1 MMKAHPSAMPMH
13 LIEPQPKIKL
23 PDPRPKAL
31 TAWLAELPLANSQRC
46 FAALEAVLEGFN
58 ADAKI
63 PAATRLELAEL
74 LRPMVRLLAQR
85 AEGQFMD
92 SPLPYPPQ
100 AAQYAGLALRLHERL
115 GKAYALAGLDPNY
128 KPGWFEKSERH
139 LTRSLYRALQHW
151 GLVLLRTAQQYQ
163 APTADY
169 WAALYE
175 LYRNAEIRQLLLA
188 RFDDPEEPE
197 TCQTPLG
204 LFKRTLL
211 FALTSTGHLR
221 QRDMEN
227 VYYFLGSQVDLAMLG
242 GDSEW
247 DGEPAEFFLHLNEAR
262 PPICCLP
269 ENSADKAKLRFLFTG
284 PLTRELSK
292 QALLQTAEI
301 SPEISAKEKH
311 PIDRAALLRMARSL
325 EGSHKRKG
333 ERKSQDESC
342 RCVVGLSR
350 FIGVI
355 QPASAPPK
363 AAANPAGS
371 NLNLVNRLITGK
383 LDLTPEDRMAV
394 LPQGMCLEP
403 EFGDR
408 TLRSELAASKLLSKK
423 SLSREDIWKTEPAAM
438 PPPPA
443 AAGSEVVKAR
453 IANASQR
460 GYCLAWPPE
469 QAAGIR
475 IGELIG
481 VLGEGAP
488 SSLGVIRWL
497 HCADG
502 NVMLGV
508 ELLTAEAEAE
518 VVDILDPAMKP
529 VAKGLFL
536 PPEQGLRVLPELLA
550 LPGKAQAGTTV
561 FMRGSDAH
569 GKFFRAQRLHEGTA
583 SFNRFGLAAA

>member
-1 MMKAHPSAMPMH
+1 MMKAHPSAMSMH
-13 LIEPQPKIKL
+13 LIEPQPKVKL
-23 PDPRPKAL
+23 PAPKPKAL

-46 FAALEAVLEGFN
+46 FAAIEAVLEGFN
-58 ADAKI
+58 ANAKI

-74 LRPMVRLLAQR
+74 LRPMVRLLVQR

-115 GKAYALAGLDPNY
+115 GKAYALAGLDPSY

-151 GLVLLRTAQQYQ
+151 GLVLLQTAQQYQ
-163 APTADY
+163 TPSADY
-169 WAALYE
+169 WATLYE
-175 LYRNAEIRQLLLA
+175 LYRNTEIRQLLLA

-197 TCQTPLG
+197 SCQTPLG

-211 FALTSTGHLR
+211 FALTSTRHLR
-221 QRDMEN
+221 QRDMGQ
-227 VYYFLGSQVDLAMLG
+227 VYDFLGTQVDLAVLSSDG
-242 GDSEW
+242 EQ
-247 DGEPAEFFLHLNEAR
+247 DGEPAEFFLHLNEGQ

-269 ENSADKAKLRFLFTG
+269 ENSADKTKLRFLFTG
-284 PLTRELSK
+284 HLTRELDK

-311 PIDRAALLRMARSL
+311 PIDRAALLRMARNL
-325 EGSHKRKG
+325 EGSHKRKD
-333 ERKSQDESC
+333 ERKSQNESC

-350 FIGVI
+350 FIGAL
-355 QPASAPPK
+355 QPASAPLK
-363 AAANPAGS
+363 AAANPARP

-383 LDLTPEDRMAV
+383 LDFAPEDRMAV
-394 LPQGMCLEP
+394 LPQGMHLEP

-408 TLRSELAASKLLSKK
+408 RVRSEMAASKLLSKK
-423 SLSREDIWKTEPAAM
+423 SLSREDIWKTEPAA
-438 PPPPA
+438 A
-443 AAGSEVVKAR
+443 SSADTETEVVKAR
-453 IANASQR
+453 IANTSQN
-460 GYCLAWPPE
+460 GYCLAWPSD
-469 QAAGIR
+469 QVAGIR
-475 IGELIG
+475 IGELLG
-481 VLGEGAP
+481 VLDETAP

-561 FMRGSDAH
+561 FMRGNDAH